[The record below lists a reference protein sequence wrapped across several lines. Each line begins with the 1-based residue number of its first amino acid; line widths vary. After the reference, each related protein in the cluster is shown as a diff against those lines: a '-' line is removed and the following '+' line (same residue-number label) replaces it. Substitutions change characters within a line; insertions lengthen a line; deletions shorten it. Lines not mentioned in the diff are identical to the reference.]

1 MLHKIFWT
9 PWSSTHAPTGAPA
22 VVEGRVTDKVDD
34 ALVLV
39 VVGHTT
45 GYEHIYAQNGASRS
59 IVCTVAWRYWFVQNT
74 LPVYVSKYRK

>member
-45 GYEHIYAQNGASRS
+45 GYEHIYCVLQTKQRRCSGVLSVDPCRHARM
-59 IVCTVAWRYWFVQNT
+59 WFW
-74 LPVYVSKYRK
+74 

>member
-45 GYEHIYAQNGASRS
+45 GYEHIYCVLQTKQRCCSGILSVDPCRHARM
-59 IVCTVAWRYWFVQNT
+59 WFW
-74 LPVYVSKYRK
+74 